1 MEPDSQ
7 KSDQQRSSS
16 SSNMM
21 RFKMSNSN
29 YHQQKH
35 HHQYLQR
42 KLPIFSQVV
51 IYKSSSL
58 FTFSSFIWSL
68 LLSIVLL
75 SSSIVFAN
83 SIVGV
88 HVEHFPTLSSSK
100 LSNPSSIVD
109 QQLHSNE
116 IHGGID
122 GVGSPAVSIKP
133 DLFGLITEINVECNS
148 NSINIEL
155 NAPHLFNGMIYP
167 KGLSKNSSC
176 MHEYYDVTNFN
187 YTLPLRACNTMSM
200 DVDDGIE
207 YFNTVIVQPH
217 RRLVTNQGRGYHI
230 RCRYQTKDKRITNG
244 FNLTL
249 SQESKT
255 ETTSLYGQAPVP
267 TSSMKIYHQGT
278 QKEIIADNVKIG
290 DRLTLSIS
298 IEQQDIYG
306 MKITNCLVR
315 DGLNWG
321 EQPLINDE
329 GCPVDKEIMG
339 PFDYSK
345 NLTRATVSFHAHKF
359 PYTSSVYYQCNVRLC
374 LKDELDGC
382 SDVPPSCD
390 QNGRNYRNI
399 PGRRQ
404 RRDTYD
410 AVVIPDMNH
419 QQYHRA
425 MAQRMRQI
433 KMDKDLSTE
442 VYSGLY
448 VDENENNTPELD
460 DEESETSINGGDGNG
475 DRRRGRNNR
484 HNDPNEFCI
493 SMRKFAIGVA
503 LASLLLMLAV
513 LLLVICILQRRR
525 RRHQHQHHQRLYSPS
540 SAAGSTIGSG
550 SVYSSGPYTN
560 RAYIRD

>member
-1 MEPDSQ
+1 MEPYEQQQQQ
-7 KSDQQRSSS
+7 KQKPFHSCGHHRRSSS
-16 SSNMM
+16 NKMLKSNH
-21 RFKMSNSN
+21 RFEMPN
-29 YHQQKH
+29 YHH
-35 HHQYLQR
+35 DHHQNDEYGRR
-42 KLPIFSQVV
+42 KLPIFSYYHYHHHHHH
-51 IYKSSSL
+51 I
-58 FTFSSFIWSL
+58 
-68 LLSIVLL
+68 IV
-75 SSSIVFAN
+75 SAN

-88 HVEHFPTLSSSK
+88 HVEHFPNTATANSK
-100 LSNPSSIVD
+100 LSNSNPLGNHNINIGKAVFD
-109 QQLHSNE
+109 QRSNE
-116 IHGGID
+116 IPSSSAAGT
-122 GVGSPAVSIKP
+122 PAVSIKP
-133 DLFGLITEINVECNS
+133 DLFGLITEVNVECNS
-148 NSINIEL
+148 NAIHIAL
-155 NAPHLFNGMIYP
+155 IAPHLFNGMIYP

-176 MHEYYDVTNFN
+176 MHEYYDVNEFN

-200 DVDDGIE
+200 DV
-207 YFNTVIVQPH
+207 VSVV
-217 RRLVTNQGRGYHI
+217 LMV
-230 RCRYQTKDKRITNG
+230 
-244 FNLTL
+244 L
-249 SQESKT
+249 SQEGKT
-255 ETTSLYGQAPVP
+255 ETTPLYGTAPVP

-290 DRLTLSIS
+290 DRLTLTIA

-339 PFDYSK
+339 PFDYSL
-345 NLTRATVSFHAHKF
+345 NLTRASVSFHAHKF

-374 LKDELDGC
+374 LKDEIDGC
-382 SDVPPSCD
+382 TDVPPSCD
-390 QNGRNYRNI
+390 QNGRNYRHL
-399 PGRRQ
+399 PGHQRRQ

-425 MAQRMRQI
+425 MAQRMRNT
-433 KMDKDLSTE
+433 KMDKDLSME

-460 DEESETSINGGDGNG
+460 DEESETSMNG
-475 DRRRGRNNR
+475 DNDQDRRHGRNHHNR
-484 HNDPNEFCI
+484 HHDPNEFCI

-503 LASLLLMLAV
+503 IASLLLMLAV

-525 RRHQHQHHQRLYSPS
+525 RRHHQQHQRFYSQ

-550 SVYSSGPYTN
+550 SVYSGPYTN
-560 RAYIRD
+560 RGYIRD